1 MPRHLLGCGWQNVN
15 EVRSRMTWSVV
26 ARDPATG
33 AFAVAITTCAF
44 AVGARCPFVRAG
56 VGAVATQSMTNP
68 YLGPAILDGL
78 ARGLSPRTAIES
90 ALAADEG
97 SGIRQ
102 VHAVDAK
109 GRAAAWTG
117 KNCVDWCGHLT
128 GDDVS
133 VAGNMLAGA
142 PVVGN
147 TYETFTK
154 RADLPF
160 AERLVAALDAGE
172 AAGGDKR
179 GRQSAALV
187 ITTTEDFPDI
197 NIRVDDHAA
206 PLTELSR
213 MLALWRRSSEPRRHW
228 FPTKA
233 RPSGETNLD
242 LMEKAWIDAGL
253 GVRFRR

>member
-1 MPRHLLGCGWQNVN
+1 
-15 EVRSRMTWSVV
+15 MTWSIV

-68 YLGPAILDGL
+68 YLGPVVLDGL
-78 ARGLSPRTAIES
+78 ARGLAPRAAIES
-90 ALAADEG
+90 ALAGDEG
-97 SGIRQ
+97 AGMRQ
-102 VHAVDAK
+102 VHAIDAK

-117 KNCVDWCGHLT
+117 KNCVDWCGHQT
-128 GDDVS
+128 ADNVS

-142 PVVGN
+142 AVVADTLQAFMARG
-147 TYETFTK
+147 
-154 RADLPF
+154 DLPF

-172 AAGGDKR
+172 TAGGDKR
-179 GRQSAALV
+179 GRQSAALK

-197 NIRVDDHAA
+197 DIRSDDHHA
-206 PLTELSR
+206 PLAELAR
-213 MLALWRRSSEPRRHW
+213 LLAVWRRTSEPRRSW

-242 LMEKAWIDAGL
+242 LIETAWRTAG
-253 GVRFRR
+253 VSIRFRR

>member
-1 MPRHLLGCGWQNVN
+1 
-15 EVRSRMTWSVV
+15 MTWSVV
-26 ARDPATG
+26 ARDPETG

-44 AVGARCPFVRAG
+44 AVGARCPFVRSG

-78 ARGLSPRTAIES
+78 ERGLTPRAAIES

-102 VHAVDAK
+102 VHAVDRH

-117 KNCVDWCGHLT
+117 KNCVEWCGHLT
-128 GDDVS
+128 ANDYS

-142 PVVGN
+142 EVVG
-147 TYETFTK
+147 ETFAAFAK
-154 RADLPF
+154 RNDLSL
-160 AERLVAALDAGE
+160 AERLIAALDAGE
-172 AAGGDKR
+172 AAGGDRR

-197 NIRVDDHAA
+197 NIRVDDHPA
-206 PLTELSR
+206 PLTELAR
-213 MLALWRRSSEPRRHW
+213 MLALWRRTSEPRRHW

-233 RPSGETNLD
+233 RPSGEANLD
-242 LMEKAWIDAGL
+242 VIEKSWAETGFGL
-253 GVRFRR
+253 RFRR